1 MATEPA
7 VIVPAV
13 HRAKPTIAVAIFA
26 ALALAALAQAAA
38 TSKPPL
44 GPWASEGQVIFTLK
58 KGTGKYKG
66 KVLLTNYRLRTEVQV
81 GCPEQPTVASVLGRY
96 PLKKFSRAGF
106 TAWGVG
112 RNVSG
117 EPGLQP
123 AKVKVDGR
131 IHNGSF
137 YVLWNYENA
146 AQVSRAVI
154 EFDDCRTE
162 LVFAKPK

>member
-1 MATEPA
+1 M
-7 VIVPAV
+7 
-13 HRAKPTIAVAIFA
+13 
-26 ALALAALAQAAA
+26 
-38 TSKPPL
+38 
-44 GPWASEGQVIFTLK
+44 IFTLK
-58 KGTGKYKG
+58 KGVGKHRG
-66 KVLLTNYRLRTEVQV
+66 KVLLTDYHLRTEVQV
-81 GCPEQPTVASVLGRY
+81 GCPAQPTVASVLGRH

-117 EPGLQP
+117 EPGPQP

-131 IHNGSF
+131 IYSGSF

-146 AQVSRAVI
+146 SQVSRAVI
-154 EFDDCRTE
+154 EFDECRTE